1 MNLES
6 LNLTAEI
13 VASIAVFISL
23 CFLVIQLQQNLSQSK
38 KQALEELALRRT
50 ELLKMLYED
59 HDQASLIWRGF
70 SQEPRLAAHEWARFG
85 IYLYSVFVVMELV
98 HIKYLSKDVDEAN
111 WVTFLG
117 AFRWWF
123 QFPGVCTWWNTAP
136 GGFTPPFIEM
146 VNEEMSK
153 VAQDKKSSQLIGK
166 SFLESVGT
174 ASPDKSKH
182 SDGGNAAGV

>member
-13 VASIAVFISL
+13 VASIAVLISL
-23 CFLVIQLQQNLSQSK
+23 YFLVIQLRQNLSQSK
-38 KQALEELALRRT
+38 KQALEDLTLRRT

-85 IYLYSVFVVMELV
+85 IYLYSVFVVIELV
-98 HIKYLSKDVDEAN
+98 HIRYLNKDVDEAN
-111 WVTFLG
+111 WIAFLE
-117 AFRWWF
+117 AFHWWF
-123 QFPGVCTWWNTAP
+123 QFPGVYTWWNTAP

-153 VAQDKKSSQLIGK
+153 VAQDKRSSQLIGK

-174 ASPDKSKH
+174 ASINKSKH